1 MLAHLIRKELLDH
14 ISSLRFLILSAIGTL
29 VIWLSLYSGYLYYQ
43 NSLKDYRLAQAATAN
58 RIREIDAAEN
68 YSEFV
73 AQGYL
78 EHKPPAVMG
87 IFIRGLDPVL
97 GRSIPNTFNRRSV
110 RSWMEVKPLLAVF
123 PPLDLGLVI
132 QAVLSL
138 FVLLFTYDAV
148 CGEKEA
154 GTLRLN
160 TSFSV
165 PRHRLLLG
173 KVFGVLLPTLSAFG
187 LPLLLGIA
195 VILVMPDVRFTGS
208 ELQRLGLVMAA
219 FGVYLTVFVCAGL
232 LASCMT
238 QRASTSFVILLGFWV
253 TTVVVLPR
261 LSLIVAD
268 SVRPASSIHE
278 LEADKE
284 AITKANVQ
292 RWREAR
298 RAWSDA
304 YLKSKGEE
312 WWQSREGQELQRLHY
327 RKTRQEALFEITQV
341 AYERLE
347 EAFRN
352 RYQARLNLAVALARF
367 SPAFAFNSATVRL
380 AGTGMDR
387 QARFLSVYD
396 QYYAQHRTWYVDAVD
411 GSHLKRINPD
421 KYGEYTWDLSDM
433 PRFTYRERWPEGE
446 VQAAMVD
453 VGILAIWGVL
463 FFVGAYVKMLRYDV
477 R

>member
-14 ISSLRFLILSAIGTL
+14 ISSLRFLILSAVGTL

-43 NSLKDYRLAQAATAN
+43 NSLKDYGLAQAATAN
-58 RIREIDAAEN
+58 RIREIDAARS

-73 AQGYL
+73 LQGYL
-78 EHKPPAVMG
+78 EHRPPAVMG
-87 IFIRGLDPVL
+87 IFIRGLDAVL
-97 GRSIPNTFNRRSV
+97 GRSIPNMFNRRSV

-123 PPLDLGLVI
+123 PPLDPGLVI

-138 FVLLFTYDAV
+138 FVLLMTYDAV

-160 TSFSV
+160 ASFSV

-173 KVFGVLLPTLSAFG
+173 KFFGALLPTLSAFG
-187 LPLLLGIA
+187 LPLLLGTA
-195 VILVMPDVRFTGS
+195 VILAMPDVRFTDP

-238 QRASTSFVILLGFWV
+238 QRASTSFVVLLGFWV
-253 TTVVVLPR
+253 TAVVVLPR

-268 SVRPASSIHE
+268 SVRPAASIHE

-284 AITKANVQ
+284 AITKANTQ

-298 RAWSDA
+298 RAWSEA
-304 YLKSKGEE
+304 YAKSEGEA
-312 WWQSREGQELQRLHY
+312 WWQSRKGQELQRLDY
-327 RKTRQEALFEITQV
+327 RKTRQEVLFEPTQA

-367 SPAFAFNSATVRL
+367 SPAFAFNGATVRL

-396 QYYAQHRTWYVDAVD
+396 QYYARHLTWYVDAVD
-411 GSHLKRINPD
+411 DSYLKRINPD

-433 PRFTYRERWPEGE
+433 PRFTYQERWPEGE
-446 VQAAMVD
+446 VRAAMVD